1 MAPKILLLRSGY
13 CACSETISSF
23 DLLPLGMLVGGTD
36 VVDDGQFIFLGKMR
50 DSLFSDIEHGAD
62 LRDAGAAEIRY
73 GLKAADAALVE
84 KAHEKC
90 FNGIVK
96 MVTER
101 DLVAA
106 QFQQHVV
113 QRTAAHFRAHRTRV
127 FLVPVIKDN
136 RADLQKARKYAIF
149 RAFSMPE
156 IACSDGEMFGF

>member
-1 MAPKILLLRSGY
+1 MHANFPQIILRSGSTARRLY
-13 CACSETISSF
+13 APVRQGLALHGAEDLAFEVGILRLQRDDQF
-23 DLLPLGMLVGGTD
+23 LDLLPLGMLVGGTD

-113 QRTAAHFRAHRTRV
+113 QRTAAHFRTSNKG
-127 FLVPVIKDN
+127 FS
-136 RADLQKARKYAIF
+136 RAGNQR
-149 RAFSMPE
+149 
-156 IACSDGEMFGF
+156 